1 MITQNVLE
9 NSVQFV
15 KGVGPKRAKIFK
27 KLGIE
32 NIKNLLYHFPRR
44 YEDRRHVLPISKL
57 KINQLQT
64 LKGKVITNGLRFI
77 RKGPAIFEAVI
88 GDGSGNIL
96 ALWFNQAYLKD
107 KLKAGSEVMLYG
119 KVETKKAKL
128 VIINP
133 EYELLESGSFEDS
146 IHTANIVPIYPLTAR
161 LSQRHLRTIIKG
173 VVDLYAPRAA
183 EILPSNLRH
192 RLKFIHISAALKN
205 IHFPKNEVFYQQARK
220 RLIFDEFFLIETINA
235 YLKKKIKSKLRGI
248 RHKNKRQLNNI
259 FSSVVAFEL
268 TPSQKKVI
276 EEIKQD
282 MISPRPM
289 YRLLQGDVGSGK
301 TVVAFYAI
309 LLSILNGYQAA
320 FMVPTEILAEQHFS
334 LFKKMLKGFS
344 FKVVLV
350 AGKLSAAEK
359 TKIYKKIKEKKVDII
374 IGTHALIQEGIKF
387 KKLGLI
393 IIDEQHKFG
402 VLQRK
407 TLKEKGI
414 NPDLLVMTATPIPR
428 TLSMVLYSDMDI
440 SVIKELPPGRKP
452 ITTWWV
458 SEKKRVDAYSFIR
471 KEIQEAKKQAYI
483 VYPIIEE
490 SEKLDLRNATRM
502 YEHLKND
509 VFKDFKVGLIHGR
522 LSGKQKDSIM
532 QDFKAGKID
541 ILVSTIVIE
550 VGIDMPAASVMV
562 IEHAER
568 FGLAQLH
575 QLRGRVGRGSFKSY
589 CVLVSNAR
597 TANAKSRLNAMIK
610 CQDGFEIAE
619 KDLGIRGPGE
629 IFGIR
634 QHGFPEF
641 KIADPQRDLKIL
653 ESAQK
658 EAFALIEKDNFL
670 NWPQHKQLLN
680 CLKGKLDLI

>member
-27 KLGIE
+27 KVGIE
-32 NIKNLLYHFPRR
+32 NIRDLLYHFPSR
-44 YEDRRHVLPISKL
+44 YEDRRHILPISKL

-88 GDGSGNIL
+88 GDESGNIL

-107 KLKAGSEVMLYG
+107 KLKVGSEVMLYG
-119 KVETKKAKL
+119 KVEIKKAKL

-133 EYELLESGSFEDS
+133 EYELLENGSFEDS
-146 IHTANIVPIYPLTAR
+146 IHTANIVPIYPLTAH
-161 LSQRHLRTIIKG
+161 LNQRYLRTIIKG
-173 VVDLYAPRAA
+173 VVDLYAPMAA
-183 EILPSNLRH
+183 EILPSNLRY

-235 YLKKKIKSKLRGI
+235 YLKKKIKTKLRGI
-248 RHKNKRQLNNI
+248 RHKNKRQLNNL
-259 FSSVVAFEL
+259 FSSVIAFEL

-276 EEIKQD
+276 KEIKQD
-282 MISPRPM
+282 MMSPGPM

-334 LFKKMLKGFS
+334 LFKKMLKDFS
-344 FKVVLV
+344 YKVVLV
-350 AGKLSAAEK
+350 AGKLSTGEK

-452 ITTWWV
+452 IITWWV
-458 SEKKRVDAYSFIR
+458 SEKKRVDAYGFIR
-471 KEIQEAKKQAYI
+471 KEIQKAKKQAYI

-490 SEKLDLRNATRM
+490 SEKLDLRDATRM
-502 YEHLKND
+502 YEHLKNNI
-509 VFKDFKVGLIHGR
+509 FKDFNVGLIHGR
-522 LSGKQKDSIM
+522 LSSKQKDSIM

-550 VGIDMPAASVMV
+550 VGIDMPAASVMM

-619 KDLGIRGPGE
+619 KDLDIRGPGE

-634 QHGFPEF
+634 QHGFLEF

-680 CLKGKLDLI
+680 YLKSKLDLI

>member
-9 NSVQFV
+9 NSIQFV

-32 NIKNLLYHFPRR
+32 NIRDLLYHFPRR
-44 YEDRRHVLPISKL
+44 YEDRRHILPISKL

-64 LKGKVITNGLRFI
+64 LKGKVITSGLRFI

-88 GDGSGNIL
+88 GDESGNIL

-107 KLKAGSEVMLYG
+107 KLKVGSEVMLYG
-119 KVETKKAKL
+119 KVEVKRAKL
-128 VIINP
+128 VITNP
-133 EYELLESGSFEDS
+133 EYELLESDSLEDS
-146 IHTANIVPIYPLTAR
+146 IHVANIVPIYPLTAH

-173 VVDLYAPRAA
+173 VVDLHASRAA

-205 IHFPKNEVFYQQARK
+205 VHFPKNEVFYQQARK

-248 RHKNKRQLNNI
+248 RHKNKRQLNNL

-268 TPSQKKVI
+268 TSSQKKVI

-282 MISPRPM
+282 MMSQSPM

-309 LLSILNGYQAA
+309 LLSILNGYQTA

-334 LFKKMLKGFS
+334 LFKKMLKDFS
-344 FKVVLV
+344 FKIVLV
-350 AGKLSAAEK
+350 AGKLSAGEK

-458 SEKKRVDAYSFIR
+458 SEKKRVDAYGFIR
-471 KEIQEAKKQAYI
+471 KEIQKAKKQAYI

-490 SEKLDLRNATRM
+490 SEKLDLRDATRM

-550 VGIDMPAASVMV
+550 VGIDIPSASVMV

-619 KDLGIRGPGE
+619 KDLDIRGPGE

-634 QHGFPEF
+634 QHGFLEF

-680 CLKGKLDLI
+680 YLKGKLDLI